1 MRPRVFPTTTNG
13 TSSLATRVV
22 LVLTNF
28 LGLCLCMW
36 VVALLRGPWHSP
48 AILLN
53 TLAAV
58 AFVLSLCAAARRGV
72 PRRLLAL
79 AGTANLFVLFG
90 VFALAAWELAG
101 DTPWQ
106 SATGFAAMAG
116 AIPVINAA
124 WWLLSRQQHSH
135 LIP

>member
-1 MRPRVFPTTTNG
+1 MGPRIFLTTTNG
-13 TSSLATRVV
+13 ASSPPTRVV

-36 VVALLRGPWHSP
+36 VVALLRGSWHSP
-48 AILLN
+48 AMLLN

-58 AFVLSLCAAARRGV
+58 AFVLCLCAAARGGI

-79 AGTANLFVLFG
+79 AGMANLLVLVG

-101 DTPWQ
+101 ATPWQ
-106 SATGFAAMAG
+106 SATGFVAMAG
-116 AIPVINAA
+116 AIPAINAT
-124 WWLLSRQQHSH
+124 WWLLSRQHRSH
-135 LIP
+135 VVP